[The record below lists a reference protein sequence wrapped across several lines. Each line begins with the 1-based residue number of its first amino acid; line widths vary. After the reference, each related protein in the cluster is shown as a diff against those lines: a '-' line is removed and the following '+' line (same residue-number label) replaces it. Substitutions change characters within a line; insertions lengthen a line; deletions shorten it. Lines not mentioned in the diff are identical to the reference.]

1 MRREKRDLVSDER
14 GAYQVEYT
22 IVLVLVALLGGAAIA
37 GLAVPL
43 IQYYRSVQ
51 TTIVSPAP

>member
-1 MRREKRDLVSDER
+1 MKERKDDLLRDEG

-22 IVLVLVALLGGAAIA
+22 IVLVLVAVLAGAAIA
-37 GLAVPL
+37 GLSVPL

-51 TTIVSPAP
+51 TMIVSPAP